1 MMENTVIQNEEEL
14 AHQIIGHAIE
24 IHKNLGP
31 GLNKDNYIEA
41 LNIEFKNENIEFDSE
56 VEFEISYRDV
66 VLPHPSVVDFLV
78 ADQLVIQIVASDEI
92 AESEIQRILKI
103 IRNNDYRLGLI
114 INFNSTLL
122 KNGIRRVS
130 NHKN

>member
-1 MMENTVIQNEEEL
+1 MIIQNEEEL
-14 AHQIIGHAIE
+14 AHQVIGNAIE

-31 GLNKDNYIEA
+31 GLNKENYIEA
-41 LNIEFKNENIEFDSE
+41 LKIEFQQEDIDYDYD
-56 VEFEISYRDV
+56 VEFEIAYKDI
-66 VLPHPSVVDFLV
+66 VLKHPSVVDFLV
-78 ADQLVIQIVASDEI
+78 FDQLVIQIIAADEI
-92 AESEIQRILKI
+92 PESEIQRILKV
-103 IRNNDYRLGLI
+103 IRNNDYKLGLI

>member
-1 MMENTVIQNEEEL
+1 MIIQNEEEL
-14 AHQIIGHAIE
+14 AHQVIGNAIE

-31 GLNKDNYIEA
+31 GLNKENYIEA
-41 LNIEFKNENIEFDSE
+41 LKIEFQQEDIDYDDD
-56 VEFEISYRDV
+56 VEFEIAYKDI
-66 VLPHPSVVDFLV
+66 VLKHPSVVDFLV
-78 ADQLVIQIVASDEI
+78 FDQLVIQIIAADEI
-92 AESEIQRILKI
+92 PESEIQRILKV
-103 IRNNDYRLGLI
+103 IRNNDYKLGLI

>member
-1 MMENTVIQNEEEL
+1 MIIQNEEEL
-14 AHQIIGHAIE
+14 AHQVIGNAIE

-31 GLNKDNYIEA
+31 GLNKENYIEA
-41 LNIEFKNENIEFDSE
+41 LKIEFQQEDIDYDYD
-56 VEFEISYRDV
+56 VEFEIAYKDI
-66 VLPHPSVVDFLV
+66 VLKHPSVVDFLV
-78 ADQLVIQIVASDEI
+78 FDQLVIQIIATDEI
-92 AESEIQRILKI
+92 PESEIQRILKV
-103 IRNNDYRLGLI
+103 IRNNDYKLGLI

>member
-1 MMENTVIQNEEEL
+1 MVIQNEEEL

-31 GLNKDNYIEA
+31 GLNKENYIQA
-41 LNIEFKNENIEFDSE
+41 LTLEFQDGNIEFVSD
-56 VEFEISYRDV
+56 VEFEILYKDV
-66 VLPHPSVVDFLV
+66 ILKHPSIIDFLV
-78 ADQLVIQIVASDEI
+78 LDQLVIQIVTSDEI
-92 AESEIQRILKI
+92 SESEIQRLLKI

>member
-1 MMENTVIQNEEEL
+1 MENTVIQNEEEL

-31 GLNKDNYIEA
+31 GLNKENYIEA
-41 LNIEFKNENIEFDSE
+41 LKIEFQQEDIDYDYD
-56 VEFEISYRDV
+56 VEFEIAYKDI
-66 VLPHPSVVDFLV
+66 VLKHPSVVDFLV
-78 ADQLVIQIVASDEI
+78 FDQLVIQIIAADEI
-92 AESEIQRILKI
+92 PESEIQRILKV
-103 IRNNDYRLGLI
+103 IRNNDYKLGLI

>member
-1 MMENTVIQNEEEL
+1 MENMVIQNEEDL

-31 GLNKDNYIEA
+31 GLNRANYIEA
-41 LNIEFKNENIEFDSE
+41 LTIEFKHENIDFDAD
-56 VEFEISYRDV
+56 VEFEIAYRDV
-66 VLPHPSVVDFLV
+66 VLKHPSIVDFLV
-78 ADQLVIQIVASDEI
+78 SDQLVIHVI
-92 AESEIQRILKI
+92 AADDIPESEIQRILKI